1 MDLNTTPAMAAPPG
15 EVTNF
20 HPGITEIQT
29 KFITVYVGTLAG
41 ATVCL
46 ALRIWTRARIVR
58 GIWADDCKQIRIR
71 KEDRSLTDAIDAI
84 IGAWL
89 MDIGFFI
96 SCVEWMKYGFGDH
109 LWNVSLAQLVK
120 YGEFSERP
128 YIASSLINTFFSG
141 SNSSR
146 YFILLGADAHQVFH
160 THAVRLESFPVP
172 FELILNFPRYLRL
185 NPQKWFRWAVGFLM
199 LTIFV
204 YTIATTVVVGAGC
217 KRTDPA
223 KTQCINNLELAQGAL
238 NIASDFFV
246 IVLPLPMCYAL
257 HIPKGQKIALALILA
272 AGSL

>member
-20 HPGITEIQT
+20 HPGITEIQM
-29 KFITVYVGTLAG
+29 KFITVYAGTLAG

-58 GIWADDCKQIRIR
+58 GIWADDCKQIPVR
-71 KEDRSLTDAIDAI
+71 KEDESLTDTIDAI

-120 YGEFSERP
+120 YAEVSERP
-128 YIASSLINTFFSG
+128 YVFSSLINTFLSD
-141 SNSSR
+141 SDSSR

-160 THAVRLESFPVP
+160 TLAVSLESFPVTIRAP
-172 FELILNFPRYLRL
+172 PKL
-185 NPQKWFRWAVGFLM
+185 PQ
-199 LTIFV
+199 ISSSQS
-204 YTIATTVVVGAGC
+204 
-217 KRTDPA
+217 A
-223 KTQCINNLELAQGAL
+223 KM
-238 NIASDFFV
+238 V
-246 IVLPLPMCYAL
+246 PM
-257 HIPKGQKIALALILA
+257 G
-272 AGSL
+272 G